1 MAHILCVDDDAQI
14 RHILMR
20 MLERLGHTVEVTS
33 SVREALGVLATKS
46 VDLIITDWSMPHL
59 TGIDL
64 LELLREEGYETPV
77 VMLTAFGSIDHAVTA
92 IKAGAVNYL
101 LKPFELEQIEI
112 TVTQALEVARLRA
125 QNAALV
131 RESASRRSEQRIV
144 GESIGMR
151 KLLTSIAAAAGS
163 RATVLL
169 QGESGT
175 GKELTAR
182 AIHEQSERASG
193 PFVQV
198 NCAALPEHLIESAL
212 FGHEKG
218 AFTGAYKRTL
228 GAFERAH
235 GGTLLLDEVS
245 EMRIDLQPK
254 LLRVLQEREF
264 ERVGGAA
271 PIRVDVRII
280 ATTNRDLMA
289 HVASGN
295 FRQDLYYRLS
305 VFPIELPPLRDRRE
319 DIPLLAYRFASVA
332 AAEANKPFEGFTPE
346 AISRLMAH
354 SWPGNVRE
362 LQHAAER
369 AVILSQRPVIEASLF
384 SLQPGVVL
392 TPSLG
397 STAGRGT
404 PELHTLTFASL
415 DLRSVEEQVIAHA
428 LQLSDGNRTRAAA
441 LLGLDVRTL
450 RRKLNAPAEDLED
463 TVP

>member
-397 STAGRGT
+397 SAAGRGT